1 MPDDQFKNRLILVV
15 DDEERMV
22 RFIRLNLEHDG
33 FKVIEAFNGT
43 KAINQVRSNLP
54 DLVLLDIM
62 MPDMDGFEVLRIIR
76 ETSNVPV
83 IMLTAKGEE
92 DDRVRGLE
100 LGADDYVTKPFS
112 PRELVSRVRAVLRR
126 TETTGVSTHGL
137 IEVDE
142 RLKLDFERREIWVD
156 GELVKLRPTEY
167 RLLYHLVQNAGW
179 VVTHDQ
185 ILAKVWGYEY
195 RDEPH
200 YVRLYINYLRKKLE
214 EDPANPKYILTER
227 GVGYRFVDFRRKD
240 FHRKPV
246 ISLTHELT
254 KKFFNL
260 AGDRFNRHQGQCPC
274 IYAANWQGGNGYC
287 KG

>member
-1 MPDDQFKNRLILVV
+1 MMDNQFKNRRILVV

-22 RFIRLNLEHDG
+22 RFIRLNLEQDG
-33 FKVIEAFNGT
+33 FRVTEAYRGSQAVD
-43 KAINQVRSNLP
+43 KLRSALP
-54 DLVLLDIM
+54 DLVLLDVM

-76 ETSNVPV
+76 EISSIPV

-126 TETTGVSTHGL
+126 TETAGGGTHGL
-137 IEVDE
+137 IEVDD
-142 RLKLDFERREIWVD
+142 RLKLDFDRHEVWVD
-156 GELVKLRPTEY
+156 GKLVNLRPTEY

-179 VVTHDQ
+179 VVSHDQ
-185 ILAKVWGYEY
+185 ILANVWGYEY

-227 GVGYRFVDFRRKD
+227 GVGYRFVDFQRK
-240 FHRKPV
+240 K
-246 ISLTHELT
+246 E
-254 KKFFNL
+254 
-260 AGDRFNRHQGQCPC
+260 QQ
-274 IYAANWQGGNGYC
+274 
-287 KG
+287 